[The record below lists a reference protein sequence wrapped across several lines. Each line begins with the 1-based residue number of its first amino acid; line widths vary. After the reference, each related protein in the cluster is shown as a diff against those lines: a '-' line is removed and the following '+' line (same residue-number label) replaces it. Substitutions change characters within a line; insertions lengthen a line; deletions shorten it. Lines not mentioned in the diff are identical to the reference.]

1 MPRFTQTTKASSPS
15 NSRET
20 CRTDLRWKRAVN
32 QYPRRTVPRMIVCC
46 MSAHLFLFSQRRLCE
61 PRSDSAFTYQLL
73 RSGLPKERTLKGCGS
88 RPYSELED
96 TG

>member
-1 MPRFTQTTKASSPS
+1 MFLLGRCMILGAPIA
-15 NSRET
+15 N
-20 CRTDLRWKRAVN
+20 RTPGAEIDGELSATLPLQNYGRVARNRGAIGGKRA
-32 QYPRRTVPRMIVCC
+32 C
-46 MSAHLFLFSQRRLCE
+46 S
-61 PRSDSAFTYQLL
+61 YQLF